1 MLHRTPFR
9 FTVYNWA
16 KWLFWI
22 ATAVNIIAAALIKMP
37 ERPEFGAVYTEIA
50 KAGAA
55 HGWWLVIL
63 ATAVIGITSAITKS
77 IGSPDTL
84 ETLHELLDSLHAA
97 VFKGP
102 EYSIPDEHKVTIFKA
117 VKTCP
122 QDHWLR
128 RMFGFLGTRARWL
141 KPVVRSGH
149 TSQDTT
155 TCFRLYD
162 DADKCEGVA
171 GQAWAR
177 NRVITVYD
185 LPSVSQT
192 PYNYQ
197 VAAYASRSYVSEDR
211 VRAKKPKSRSV
222 LGMPIL
228 VKGELWGVL
237 VFDSR
242 NPAKIRYEE
251 IEEMY
256 RVISRHLNT
265 LIAKHL

>member
-16 KWLFWI
+16 KWLFWV
-22 ATAVNIIAAALIKMP
+22 ANAVNVLAVVLTKLP
-37 ERPEFGAVYTEIA
+37 ERPNSGAVYSELTRFGI
-50 KAGAA
+50 A
-55 HGWWLVIL
+55 HGWWLVFV
-63 ATAVIGITSAITKS
+63 ATGIIATTSVITKS

-84 ETLHELLDSLHAA
+84 ETLHELLNNLHGA

-102 EYSIPDEHKVTIFKA
+102 DYAVPDEHKVTIFKA
-117 VKTCP
+117 VKSCS
-122 QDHWLR
+122 QDHILCRALDPFRRRPRWLR
-128 RMFGFLGTRARWL
+128 
-141 KPVVRSGH
+141 PVVRSGH

-171 GQAWAR
+171 GQAWAQS
-177 NRVITVYD
+177 RVITVYD
-185 LPSVSQT
+185 LPSVSQD
-192 PYNYQ
+192 PYVYQ
-197 VAAYASRSYVSEDR
+197 IKTYASRSYVTEER
-211 VRAKKPKSRSV
+211 VRMKKPKSRAV

-228 VKGELWGVL
+228 VKGEPWGVL

-251 IEEMY
+251 VEEMY
-256 RVISRHLNT
+256 RVISTHLNT